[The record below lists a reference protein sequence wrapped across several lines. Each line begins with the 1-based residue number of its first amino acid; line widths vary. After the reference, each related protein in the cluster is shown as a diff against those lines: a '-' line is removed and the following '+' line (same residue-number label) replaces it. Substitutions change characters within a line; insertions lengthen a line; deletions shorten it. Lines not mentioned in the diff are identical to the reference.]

1 MRRIADEDYTI
12 GRKVFYKQQNLKRW
26 QDHPTTNGFDSKVL
40 VHYGPTFCKC
50 HPYYLMKVTT
60 YLEGELANNTKPEH
74 RKTKVAT
81 HTDAQTKTMSC
92 NQDKRDE
99 GNTDSQIVETV
110 KMLKIVV
117 QSIFCVKVIVIAS
130 T

>member
-1 MRRIADEDYTI
+1 
-12 GRKVFYKQQNLKRW
+12 
-26 QDHPTTNGFDSKVL
+26 
-40 VHYGPTFCKC
+40 
-50 HPYYLMKVTT
+50 MKVKA

-74 RKTKVAT
+74 RKSKVAT
-81 HTDAQTKTMSC
+81 HADAQTKNMSC

-99 GNTDSQIVETV
+99 GNTDSQIVATV

-117 QSIFCVKVIVIAS
+117 LSIFRVKVIVIAS